1 MSIKPI
7 NTKVAKSTIPNA
19 GKGLFA
25 LDYVKKGELII
36 PIEGP
41 RYAEEEAEKMERDE
55 YFLGTADGTNDI
67 IDVRGPAMYAND
79 ARGLT
84 RIEGLRNN
92 AAFQTQVDNTI
103 WLAATRT
110 IRPGE
115 EIFASYG
122 RSYWATMRQ
131 RIKGS

>member
-1 MSIKPI
+1 MSAKAIK
-7 NTKVAKSTIPNA
+7 TKVSKSTIPNA

-41 RYAEEEAEKMERDE
+41 RYPEAEAEKIDRDE

-84 RIEGLRNN
+84 RIDGLSNN
-92 AAFQTQVDNTI
+92 AAFQTQLDNTI
-103 WLAATRT
+103 WLAATKT
-110 IRPGE
+110 IRPGD

-131 RIKGS
+131 RMKG